1 MIDSSHGSNIFSRFL
16 HLKLQKYTI
25 MESCD
30 FNTVQ
35 EICWF
40 CKKGRHE
47 ECMKE
52 IPVTSKSDGPHD
64 CTFDTKLIPCKCAH
78 K

>member
-1 MIDSSHGSNIFSRFL
+1 
-16 HLKLQKYTI
+16 
-25 MESCD
+25 MESNSSND
-30 FNTVQ
+30 SNQ

-52 IPVTSKSDGPHD
+52 IPTDEKSDGPHD
-64 CTFDTKLIPCKCAH
+64 CTFDTKLVMCKCKH
-78 K
+78 QN

>member
-1 MIDSSHGSNIFSRFL
+1 MYVNSYEPN
-16 HLKLQKYTI
+16 
-25 MESCD
+25 
-30 FNTVQ
+30 NTKQ

-52 IPVTSKSDGPHD
+52 IPINGKSDGPHD
-64 CTFDTKLIPCKCAH
+64 CTFDTKMITCKCEH
-78 K
+78 

>member
-1 MIDSSHGSNIFSRFL
+1 
-16 HLKLQKYTI
+16 
-25 MESCD
+25 MESNSLND
-30 FNTVQ
+30 SRQ

-52 IPVTSKSDGPHD
+52 IPTDEKSDGPHD
-64 CTFDTKLIPCKCAH
+64 CTFDTKLVMCKCKH
-78 K
+78 QN

>member
-1 MIDSSHGSNIFSRFL
+1 MNKS
-16 HLKLQKYTI
+16 
-25 MESCD
+25 ESK
-30 FNTVQ
+30 

-52 IPVTSKSDGPHD
+52 IPVDGKSEGPHD
-64 CTFDTKLIPCKCAH
+64 CTFDTKMITCKCKH
-78 K
+78 